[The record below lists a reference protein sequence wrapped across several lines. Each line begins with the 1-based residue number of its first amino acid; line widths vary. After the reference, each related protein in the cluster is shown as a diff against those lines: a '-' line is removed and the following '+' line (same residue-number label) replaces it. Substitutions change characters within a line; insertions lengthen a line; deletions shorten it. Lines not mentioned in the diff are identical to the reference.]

1 MKNRVAFVPF
11 GYPQHNTNTM
21 SSANSVGDT
30 RVPVLKISRIRTE
43 LAYFK
48 SVHAGFPSPADDY
61 LEEKLNLDNYLI
73 KNPASTFFIRADGE
87 SMTGAG
93 IYPEDILIVD
103 RSLQAKSKDVIVAWL
118 NGDFTL
124 KRLVYEQG
132 RCWLR
137 PENPQFK
144 AIEVIAE
151 NDFIVWGVVTHVIH
165 QPYEL

>member
-1 MKNRVAFVPF
+1 MQNRGSVPSS
-11 GYPQHNTNTM
+11 GLTKKTTM
-21 SSANSVGDT
+21 SSTKVEADT
-30 RVPVLKISRIRTE
+30 RVPVIEISRIHSN
-43 LAYFK
+43 LPYFQ
-48 SVHAGFPSPADDY
+48 SVPAGSPSPADHY
-61 LEEKLNLDNYLI
+61 VEEKLNLDKYLI
-73 KNPASTFFIRADGE
+73 KNPAATFFVRVSGD

-118 NGDFTL
+118 DGDFTL

-137 PENPQFK
+137 PENPQFT

-151 NDFIVWGVVTHVIH
+151 NDFRVWGVVTHVIH